1 MFICAG
7 ALLTISWLQVLL
19 LRLEFVPYTGR
30 VHSCSKEKALEAYH
44 SVLVKLEDATAQ
56 NEGEAT
62 HGPPTSKGLQV
73 LKTLT
78 ETVHVLEVS
87 SNSESPDFQK
97 VHGIF
102 SKLVAAAADGAGGG
116 SYEHIQRSQPQAFIA
131 TDRNTSQAVY
141 DGHGGK
147 VLVSERKHLHLP
159 PDELAFV
166 ISHEVAHLLA
176 KHHIDDY
183 KVAKTLDPN
192 SEIADP
198 LVSFSLL
205 LRRAFS
211 SVPVTPDTFTR
222 E

>member
-1 MFICAG
+1 M
-7 ALLTISWLQVLL
+7 
-19 LRLEFVPYTGR
+19 LRLEIVPYTGR
-30 VHSCSKEKALEAYH
+30 VHNCSFENFLDACSRIVVRLEA
-44 SVLVKLEDATAQ
+44 ATAQ

-62 HGPPTSKGLQV
+62 HGPPTSKGLQA

-78 ETVHVLEVS
+78 ETAHVLDVS
-87 SNSESPDFQK
+87 SNPESPDCQK

-102 SKLVAAAADGAGGG
+102 AKIAAVAADGAGGG
-116 SYEHIQRSQPQAFIA
+116 SYEHMQRSPPQAFIA
-131 TDRNTSQAVY
+131 TDQDTSSAVF

-147 VLVSERKHLHLP
+147 VLVSARMDLHLP

-166 ISHEVAHLLA
+166 ISHEMAHLLA

-183 KVAKTLDPN
+183 TVALTLDPD
-192 SEIADP
+192 SAYADP
-198 LVSFSLL
+198 LVSSSLL

-211 SVPVTPDTFTR
+211 SVPVNPDTFTR